1 MRSDFVI
8 LNPPFHSVRAHTLL
22 AYTPSP
28 PLWHAYFANYYQS
41 KNHKQ
46 RYKIKKILFKAIGEC
61 QIKIPKRARGSSL
74 HFLTVQRRWKWIIL
88 AMWIAH
94 FVLFLLCNEPSKK
107 IYDVPALTAESPS
120 SPLMSQYAFIWT
132 NPLPPWSVH
141 TLWMTPY

>member
-1 MRSDFVI
+1 MGHTDESTLGVI
-8 LNPPFHSVRAHTLL
+8 HKVRALRFRNFK
-22 AYTPSP
+22 PSLPLCTCTYAFSLHPLP
-28 PLWHAYFANYYQS
+28 PLWHVYFANYYQS

-107 IYDVPALTAESPS
+107 IYDVPALTA
-120 SPLMSQYAFIWT
+120 
-132 NPLPPWSVH
+132 
-141 TLWMTPY
+141 